1 MNILVKQHKEE
12 VFEMAITRKQI
23 ATAKA
28 QETYK
33 NHFDINEV
41 RQFGDYE
48 TNLTKLVDDLEL
60 TVVNVDIREMFKDN
74 DLVDKTTSGFLL
86 KTNEEHMVVINKN
99 QNLRRKRFTLAHEIG
114 HYLLGHLSDVEFG
127 LTCRNSKSAEGI
139 DIEEIEANTFAAE
152 LLVPEELIREWHK
165 ANKSPRFLA
174 EIFNVSESV
183 INYRLKNLELI

>member
-1 MNILVKQHKEE
+1 MV
-12 VFEMAITRKQI
+12 MTRKQY
-23 ATAKA
+23 ATTKA

-33 NHFDINEV
+33 NHFDINKIKNV
-41 RQFGDYE
+41 GNYE

-60 TVVNVDIREMFKDN
+60 TVVNVDIEEMFEDN

-86 KTNEEHMVVINKN
+86 KTNKEHTIVINKN

-114 HYLLGHLSDVEFG
+114 HYLLGHLSNVDFG

-152 LLVPEELIREWHK
+152 LLVPEMLIREWHK
-165 ANKSPRFLA
+165 ANKSPHFLA